1 MPKPLTSDRKVSR
14 TTGYQGGGDGHRS
27 QVRGH
32 GRGVSEESERVV
44 VQEDYVASAA
54 GCHRALAIGA
64 RSQGSGVVR
73 ERAGFQGSRSAAERC
88 TAAAMASHRSSGA
101 IGASDRITSR
111 TPASIIDRNGKQR
124 SARSGQHR
132 W

>member
-1 MPKPLTSDRKVSR
+1 MAR
-14 TTGYQGGGDGHRS
+14 YQGHS
-27 QVRGH
+27 HLHSAQVCGH
-32 GRGVSEESERVV
+32 GGEVGDRLERVV
-44 VQEDYVASAA
+44 IQEDQVTSVA
-54 GCHRALAIGA
+54 GGNRALAIGA
-64 RSQGSGVVR
+64 CSQGSGLVR
-73 ERAGFQGSRSAAERC
+73 ERAGFQGSRSAAGRC

-101 IGASDRITSR
+101 IGASDRMTSR